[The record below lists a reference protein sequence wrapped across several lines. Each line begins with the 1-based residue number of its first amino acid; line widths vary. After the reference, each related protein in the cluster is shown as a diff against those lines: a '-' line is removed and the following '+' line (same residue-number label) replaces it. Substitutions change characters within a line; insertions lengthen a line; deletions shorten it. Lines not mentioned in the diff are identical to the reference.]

1 MDYIIKI
8 FPQIL
13 DGLGITFGTFAVT
26 LVLSLPLGALISLG
40 RVSKNKVVSGLLGIY
55 TWVLRGTPL
64 LLQMFLIFFGLPAI
78 GIQLFGRMRLPYVYL
93 AFVLNY
99 AAYFAEIFRS
109 GIQSVERGQLE
120 AARLLGY
127 KGWQLNLKIVL
138 PQVIKRTL
146 PSIGNEI
153 ITLVKDTSLV
163 YALGL
168 AEIFK
173 IAAEYFHKG
182 CYNYTIYC
190 CRHYLSYNYGSHYE
204 AFEHGRKES
213 LLRGVVEDAFKS

>member
-40 RVSKNKVVSGLLGIY
+40 RVSKNKAVSGILGVY

-78 GIQLFGRMRLPYVYL
+78 GIQLFGRMRLPYVYF

-153 ITLVKDTSLV
+153 ITLIKDTSLV

-173 IAAEYFHKG
+173 IARSISTRDVTITPYIVVGVIYLVITAVITKLLNMAEKKVY
-182 CYNYTIYC
+182 
-190 CRHYLSYNYGSHYE
+190 YE
-204 AFEHGRKES
+204 E
-213 LLRGVVEDAFKS
+213 

>member
-40 RVSKNKVVSGLLGIY
+40 RVSKNKAVSGILGVY

-78 GIQLFGRMRLPYVYL
+78 GIQLFGRMRLPYVYF

-127 KGWQLNLKIVL
+127 KGWRLNLKIVL

-153 ITLVKDTSLV
+153 ITLIKDTSLV

-173 IAAEYFHKG
+173 IARSISTRDVTITPYIVVGVIYLVITAVITKLLNMAEKKVY
-182 CYNYTIYC
+182 
-190 CRHYLSYNYGSHYE
+190 YE
-204 AFEHGRKES
+204 E
-213 LLRGVVEDAFKS
+213 

>member
-1 MDYIIKI
+1 MAYIVKI

-13 DGLGITFGTFAVT
+13 DGLSVTFGTFFVT
-26 LVLSLPLGALISLG
+26 LILSLPLGMLISLC
-40 RVSKNKVVSGLLGIY
+40 RVSKNRILRSVSGVY

-64 LLQMFLIFFGLPAI
+64 LLQMFFIFFGLPAI
-78 GIQLFGRMRLPYVYL
+78 GLQLFGRMRLPYVYL

-109 GIQSVERGQLE
+109 GIQSVEKGQIE
-120 AARLLGY
+120 AARLLGFTPAQIN
-127 KGWQLNLKIVL
+127 KKIVM

-146 PSIGNEI
+146 PSIGNEV

-168 AEIFK
+168 QEIFK
-173 IAAEYFHKG
+173 IARSISTRDVTIAPYLVVG
-182 CYNYTIYC
+182 CIYLAITAVITKL
-190 CRHYLSYNYGSHYE
+190 LSMVEQKVYYE
-204 AFEHGRKES
+204 E
-213 LLRGVVEDAFKS
+213 

>member
-40 RVSKNKVVSGLLGIY
+40 RVSKNKVVSGILGVY

-99 AAYFAEIFRS
+99 AYFAEIFRS
-109 GIQSVERGQLE
+109 GIQSVERGQIE

-173 IAAEYFHKG
+173 IARSISTRDVTIAPYIVVGIIYLVITAVITKLLNMAEKKVY
-182 CYNYTIYC
+182 
-190 CRHYLSYNYGSHYE
+190 YE
-204 AFEHGRKES
+204 E
-213 LLRGVVEDAFKS
+213 

>member
-1 MDYIIKI
+1 MSYILKI

-13 DGLGITFGTFAVT
+13 EGLGITFGTFGVT
-26 LVLSLPLGALISLG
+26 LILSLPLGMLIALC
-40 RVSKNKVVSGLLGIY
+40 RVSKNKILSVVSGVY
-55 TWVLRGTPL
+55 TWVMRGTPL
-64 LLQMFLIFFGLPAI
+64 LLQMFFIFFGLPAI

-109 GIQSVERGQLE
+109 GIQSVEKGQIE
-120 AARLLGY
+120 AAKLLGFTTA
-127 KGWQLNLKIVL
+127 KINTKIVM

-153 ITLVKDTSLV
+153 ITLIKDTSLV

-168 AEIFK
+168 TEIFK
-173 IAAEYFHKG
+173 IARSISTRDVTIAPYIVVGCIYLVITAIITKILNIAESKV
-182 CYNYTIYC
+182 
-190 CRHYLSYNYGSHYE
+190 HYE
-204 AFEHGRKES
+204 E
-213 LLRGVVEDAFKS
+213 

>member
-99 AAYFAEIFRS
+99 AAYFSEIFRS

-146 PSIGNEI
+146 PSIGNEV

-173 IAAEYFHKG
+173 IARSISTRDVTITPYIVVGIIYLIITAVITKLLNMAEKKVY
-182 CYNYTIYC
+182 
-190 CRHYLSYNYGSHYE
+190 YE
-204 AFEHGRKES
+204 E
-213 LLRGVVEDAFKS
+213 